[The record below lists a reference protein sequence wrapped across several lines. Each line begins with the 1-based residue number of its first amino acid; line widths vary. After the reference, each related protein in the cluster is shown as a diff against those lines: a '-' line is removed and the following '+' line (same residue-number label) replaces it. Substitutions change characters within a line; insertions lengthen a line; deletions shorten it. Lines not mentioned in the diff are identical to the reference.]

1 MERTMGIL
9 KRTGPAAG
17 LLAAVVWMCL
27 SAPTAG
33 AADVKFYTSAN
44 GLPSDWVT
52 ALAVAPDGK
61 VWAGTGNSGVALLD
75 PKSGRVS
82 AYRVK
87 DGLPSDEATSIAL
100 FGGKVYVGTANGI
113 GIFDGS
119 RWESVRK
126 TGTVTFRNVRLAAS
140 PDGKELWAS
149 SVYLSGGT
157 VRFDGKEWKFMGG
170 EGRGLFNDIEGFGF
184 LPDGV
189 LMGSGQGTVYLH
201 RGADVVPLP
210 EGLPPTSIFSVA
222 AWNGNAVAGTAAGLF
237 ERAGGKWVPVRLPA
251 GIDGRPVFALSTRGG
266 LLAVGTQEGVVLLTK
281 GKPPAVFTHS
291 NGLPQGKVTAV
302 AAGDGFV
309 AAGTARGLAI
319 ISE

>member
-1 MERTMGIL
+1 MGIL

-33 AADVKFYTSAN
+33 AAGVQVYTSAN

-52 ALAVAPDGK
+52 ALAIALDGK
-61 VWAGTGNSGVALLD
+61 VWAGTGNAGVALLD

-82 AYRVK
+82 GYRVK
-87 DGLPSDEATSIAL
+87 DGLPSDETTSIAL

-119 RWESVRK
+119 RWESIQK
-126 TGTVTFRNVRLAAS
+126 IGTVTFRNVRLAAS

-201 RGADVVPLP
+201 KGADVVPLP
-210 EGLPPTSIFSVA
+210 EGLPPTSIFTVA
-222 AWNGNAVAGTAAGLF
+222 AWKGNAVAGTAVGLF
-237 ERAGGKWVPVRLPA
+237 ERSGGKWAPVRLPE
-251 GIDGRPVFALSTRGG
+251 GMGGKPVFALSTRGN
-266 LLAVGTQEGVVLLTK
+266 LLAVGALGGVAIL
-281 GKPPAVFTHS
+281 GRDSSPAVFTPA
-291 NGLPQGKVTAV
+291 NGLPAGKVTAI

-309 AAGTARGLAI
+309 AAGTARGLVI

>member
-1 MERTMGIL
+1 MGIL

-17 LLAAVVWMCL
+17 FLAAVVWMCL

-33 AADVKFYTSAN
+33 AAGVQVYTSAN

-52 ALAVAPDGK
+52 ALAVAQDGK
-61 VWAGTGNSGVALLD
+61 VWAGTGNAGVALLD
-75 PKSGRVS
+75 PKSGRVT
-82 AYRVK
+82 AYRAK
-87 DGLPSDEATSIAL
+87 DGLPADEVTSIAG

-119 RWESVRK
+119 RWETVQK
-126 TGTVTFRNVRLAAS
+126 TGTVTLRNVRLAAS

-170 EGRGLFNDIEGFGF
+170 AGRGLFNDIEGFGF

-210 EGLPPTSIFSVA
+210 EGLPPTSIFTVA
-222 AWNGNAVAGTAAGLF
+222 AWEGNAVAGTAIGLF
-237 ERAGGKWVPVRLPA
+237 GRSDGKWVPVLLPA
-251 GIDGRPVFALSTRGG
+251 GMDGKPVFALSARDG
-266 LLAVGTQEGVVLLTK
+266 LLAVGTQEGVVLLAK
-281 GKPPAVFTHS
+281 GKPPVAFTHS
-291 NGLPQGKVTAV
+291 NGLPPGKVTAV
-302 AAGDGFV
+302 AIGDGFV

-319 ISE
+319 IRE